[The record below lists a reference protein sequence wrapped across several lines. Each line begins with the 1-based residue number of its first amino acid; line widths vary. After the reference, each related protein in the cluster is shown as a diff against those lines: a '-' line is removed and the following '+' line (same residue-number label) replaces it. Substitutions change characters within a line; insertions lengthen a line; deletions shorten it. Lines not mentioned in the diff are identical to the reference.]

1 MFFKKEY
8 VLNEAEQTYLKD
20 LTSCGLFLNTAE
32 TALPQTVVGNLVKTH
47 FESKNGKHKK
57 ALIMGFDG
65 ARADAM
71 QLCFAGDNPSA
82 VRDLS
87 KAGGLYLS
95 FAGGEKG
102 HLQGT
107 ATQQGWAAILTGK
120 WGYQNGV
127 VHHTPIKKH
136 VPTVLRSLAE
146 QGTPSAFLAQWGEHF
161 KVTYRREMKMAE
173 KNHLPLTFTK
183 TDSDEKLY
191 HLFLDHINGDT
202 DCIFGIFEAP
212 DLNGHG
218 SGFSNENPKYK
229 NGILENDRY
238 AKDLIEAVKA
248 RPTFAQE
255 DWLLLITSDHGGHD
269 TGHGTQSPYD
279 RMTFI
284 ASNKPIK

>member
-8 VLNEAEQTYLKD
+8 IVNEAEKNYLKD
-20 LTSCGLFLNTAE
+20 LTTCGIFLNTAE
-32 TALPQTVVGNLVKTH
+32 TALPQTVVGNLVKRH
-47 FESKNGKHKK
+47 FSTPSEKRKR
-57 ALIMGFDG
+57 AIIIGFDG

-71 QLCFAGDNPSA
+71 KLCFEGDNPGA
-82 VRDLS
+82 VCDLS
-87 KAGGLYLS
+87 KEGGLYLS
-95 FAGGEKG
+95 FAGGEKD

-127 VHHTPIKKH
+127 VHHKPIKKH

-146 QGTPSAFLAQWGEHF
+146 SGMKSAFLAEWGEHF
-161 KVTYRREMKMAE
+161 RVTYKREMKMAKK
-173 KNHLPLTFTK
+173 KNLPLTFTK

-191 HLFLDHINGDT
+191 KLFLEHINGDT

-218 SGFSNENPKYK
+218 SSFTSENPKYK
-229 NGILENDRY
+229 TAILETDRY
-238 AKDLIEAVKA
+238 AKGLIEAIKS
-248 RPTFAQE
+248 RPEYEKE
-255 DWLLLITSDHGGHD
+255 DWLILLTSDHGGHD
-269 TGHGTQSPYD
+269 TGHGTQSPFD

-284 ASNKPIK
+284 ASNQPIK